1 MFERYKGG
9 ESALLVHVFFPQE
22 SDIEDLKEFE
32 VLVSS
37 AQIDILDIVTTSRKS
52 PQAKYFIGEGK
63 ALEIA
68 EKVKQL
74 EASVILVNHTLTHTQ
89 ERNLEKL

>member
-9 ESALLVHVFFPQE
+9 EKALLVHVFFPQE

-37 AQIDILDIVTTSRKS
+37 AQIEILDIVTTSRKVAS
-52 PQAKYFIGEGK
+52 AKYFIGEGK

-68 EKVKQL
+68 ELVKAH
-74 EASVILVNHTLTHTQ
+74 EASVVLVNHSLTPTQ
-89 ERNLEKL
+89 